1 MSVVA
6 TYIAIYIG
14 IIFLI
19 TSAAILALQQLS
31 ESSDNQ
37 ERYRLLR
44 KIGTDPKMINRSV
57 FMQVFITFMLPLLL
71 AIIHSIVGITV
82 ANQIIQVFGKVD
94 ALGGI
99 IAAAA
104 AIVLV
109 YGGYML
115 ATYFGCKSMVKK

>member
-1 MSVVA
+1 
-6 TYIAIYIG
+6 
-14 IIFLI
+14 
-19 TSAAILALQQLS
+19 
-31 ESSDNQ
+31 
-37 ERYRLLR
+37 
-44 KIGTDPKMINRSV
+44 
-57 FMQVFITFMLPLLL
+57 MQVFITFMLPLLL